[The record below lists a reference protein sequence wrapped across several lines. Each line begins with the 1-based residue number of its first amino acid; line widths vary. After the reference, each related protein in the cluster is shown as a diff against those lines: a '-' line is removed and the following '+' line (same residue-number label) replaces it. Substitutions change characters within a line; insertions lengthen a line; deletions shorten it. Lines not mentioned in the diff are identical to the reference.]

1 VSDDDLGPPGRAGAM
16 KAGLRFILRMAA
28 VLALV
33 GAVVLVLYAPKAT
46 VVSATLVKVNVSVQ
60 CSSVWSQETHHA
72 QPAELTL
79 NGHSTVPVAAAQ
91 SACQNGSTTIK
102 HIAAGLVAGAVVAFG
117 VSLLLRRSRL
127 GR

>member
-1 VSDDDLGPPGRAGAM
+1 
-16 KAGLRFILRMAA
+16 MAA
-28 VLALV
+28 ILALV

-46 VVSATLVKVNVSVQ
+46 VAGVALVKVNVSVQ

-79 NGHSTVPVAAAQ
+79 NGHSTVPLAAAQ
-91 SACQNGSTTIK
+91 SACQNASTTIK
-102 HIAAGLVAGAVVAFG
+102 HIAAGLAAGGVVAIG

-127 GR
+127 AR